1 MKALRNILSFV
12 AIVSVMGV
20 SAATYG
26 TSHQPR
32 YRRVV
37 YQQEE
42 MPSNMPVIVMSP
54 MRSTIMQSGSA
65 LPLSAVTGTVLTG
78 NMPGEYN
85 PANAPGGGP
94 RRIGG
99 NTSGGSSDREDP
111 YEDPIGDAVL
121 PMLLLAGAY
130 LIWRATRRRALS
142 R

>member
-1 MKALRNILSFV
+1 MKALRYILSFV

-32 YRRVV
+32 YRRVI

-78 NMPGEYN
+78 NMPGEYSS
-85 PANAPGGGP
+85 ANAPGGGP

-111 YEDPIGDAVL
+111 YEDPIGDGMWV
-121 PMLLLAGAY
+121 MILLAGAY
-130 LIWRATRRRALS
+130 LIWRAMRRRALS